1 MGQKKNFMIFENSFI
16 KLVETPNIAE
26 NLLVLGYLLERHSEG
41 KDKIRNFVKLLI
53 EDMSEN
59 NRVSFLKSLI

>member
-1 MGQKKNFMIFENSFI
+1 MIFENSFI

>member
-1 MGQKKNFMIFENSFI
+1 MGQKKSFMIFENSFI